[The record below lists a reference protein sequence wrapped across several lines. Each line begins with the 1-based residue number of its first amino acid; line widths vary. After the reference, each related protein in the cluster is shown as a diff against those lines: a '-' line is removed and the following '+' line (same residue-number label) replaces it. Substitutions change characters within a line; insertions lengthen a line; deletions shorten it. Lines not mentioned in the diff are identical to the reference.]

1 MAILSRLSKMVIF
14 VQACFPQL
22 PKSSNLAVVALAL
35 RPVSGY
41 PENKRR
47 TFLDSRL
54 AQK

>member
-1 MAILSRLSKMVIF
+1 
-14 VQACFPQL
+14 
-22 PKSSNLAVVALAL
+22 VALAL

-47 TFLDSRL
+47 TYFEGKACTKLAISSESRL